1 MAREEEAAA
10 SAGSLGFTGFEGRN
24 GRGFTMLRMLLAE
37 EERN

>member
-24 GRGFTMLRMLLAE
+24 GRGFKMLLAE